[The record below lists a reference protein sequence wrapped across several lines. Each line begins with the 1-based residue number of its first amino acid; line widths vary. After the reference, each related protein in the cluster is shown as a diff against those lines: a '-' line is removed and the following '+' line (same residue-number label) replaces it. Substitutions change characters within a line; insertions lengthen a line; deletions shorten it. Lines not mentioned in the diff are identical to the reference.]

1 MYVKIHLEM
10 FFPTTYMFWI
20 KLSTLLNS
28 TRNLTEFARFVQKS
42 FINIFVPTRGSCF
55 LKTFDYKKNFLS
67 LHWKKVLCW
76 NLHFHKIKFWF
87 EFYIYKFIS
96 YLIHFS
102 LFYFQ
107 RVEINMLNVN
117 KVECMCVDPTG
128 VHTPPLSPVKPHFNG

>member
-1 MYVKIHLEM
+1 M

-42 FINIFVPTRGSCF
+42 FINIFVPTQGSCF
-55 LKTFDYKKNFLS
+55 LKTFDYKKKISLS
-67 LHWKKVLCW
+67 TLKKTALCW

-107 RVEINMLNVN
+107 RVEINMLNVY